1 MPKDWLTELPVLTI
15 NILLLGS
22 YCWLGTKPKTCL
34 DELGLASHTTKACSI
49 LRGQDHLQASGL
61 TLPNSRFQRHP
72 GVLLF

>member
-49 LRGQDHLQASGL
+49 LRGQTISKLQASL
-61 TLPNSRFQRHP
+61 FQFRFQRHP